1 MEDLIALK
9 QKLWSMLMDNT
20 PIEEIKELESKG
32 EFGNLWVDSV
42 IEEFQENR
50 NS

>member
-1 MEDLIALK
+1 MEDLFALK
-9 QKLWSMLMDNT
+9 QKLWGMLIDNT

-32 EFGNLWVDSV
+32 EFGNLWVDNV

>member
-1 MEDLIALK
+1 MEDLVVAK

-20 PIEEIKELESKG
+20 PIEEIKKLESKG
-32 EFGNLWVDSV
+32 EFGNLWVDAV
-42 IEEFQENR
+42 IKEFQENR